1 VLGLLM
7 YLPSPLY
14 LLAIKAVADS
24 GDSSAS
30 NVLAVLVCAIC
41 VLLFVEVPLVALY
54 VRPAAVTGG
63 LRRVHDWLVGNS
75 WNLAAACAL
84 AGAVY
89 GIVKGVSQLG

>member
-1 VLGLLM
+1 M

-14 LLAIKAVADS
+14 LLAIKAIADS

-30 NVLAVLVCAIC
+30 KTVAVLVCALC
-41 VLLFVEVPLVALY
+41 VLLFVEIPLIGLY
-54 VRPAAVTGG
+54 VRPAAVAGG
-63 LRRVHDWLVGNS
+63 LRRVHDWLVRNS

-89 GIVKGVSQLG
+89 ALVKGIGELD